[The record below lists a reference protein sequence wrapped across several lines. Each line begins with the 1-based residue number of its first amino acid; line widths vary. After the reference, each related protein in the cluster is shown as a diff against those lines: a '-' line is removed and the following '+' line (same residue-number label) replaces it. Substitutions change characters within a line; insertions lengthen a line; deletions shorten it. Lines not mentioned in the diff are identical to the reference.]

1 MPRCD
6 LLLGAACA
14 AALAL
19 PVAAGAAEPAA
30 PAGPGLV
37 EIYKTLHS
45 HPGLSHH
52 EETASTVVA
61 EELRRAGYAVTDHVG
76 VYPDGSHAYGV
87 VGVLKNGP
95 GPTLLIRADMD
106 ALPILEETGLPYAS
120 HVMTK
125 SPTTGLEVGVMH
137 ACGHDIHS
145 TVLIG
150 VARAMAAARGRWHGT
165 LLLVGQPS
173 EETVD
178 GARAMLADH
187 IYERFGRPDMIVGLH
202 DTNGLAAGTA
212 AIAIGEAQAGT
223 TSVDITIRGIG
234 GHGAEPQAGRDPIVL
249 AAQFITQMQTIVSRE
264 NDPLEPAVVTVGSI
278 HGGSKRNIIP
288 DEVKLQLTTR
298 YFTDHS
304 RQVILDG
311 LRNMAA
317 GLALSAGL
325 PPDRAPIISINE
337 AESAPPTYN
346 DPKLANRVRAALARS
361 LGPDKVSVSE
371 KVMPSED
378 VGVFGLEGHQIPLAY
393 FSLGAMD
400 ADALARA
407 RAAGHELPGPH
418 NSHFAPVPDLTLAT
432 GVKAM
437 TDVALTLLGKP

>member
-1 MPRCD
+1 MK
-6 LLLGAACA
+6 A
-14 AALAL
+14 
-19 PVAAGAAEPAA
+19 
-30 PAGPGLV
+30 
-37 EIYKTLHS
+37 
-45 HPGLSHH
+45 
-52 EETASTVVA
+52 
-61 EELRRAGYAVTDHVG
+61 
-76 VYPDGSHAYGV
+76 
-87 VGVLKNGP
+87 
-95 GPTLLIRADMD
+95 
-106 ALPILEETGLPYAS
+106 
-120 HVMTK
+120 
-125 SPTTGLEVGVMH
+125 
-137 ACGHDIHS
+137 
-145 TVLIG
+145 
-150 VARAMAAARGRWHGT
+150 
-165 LLLVGQPS
+165 
-173 EETVD
+173 
-178 GARAMLADH
+178 
-187 IYERFGRPDMIVGLH
+187 
-202 DTNGLAAGTA
+202 
-212 AIAIGEAQAGT
+212 
-223 TSVDITIRGIG
+223 
-234 GHGAEPQAGRDPIVL
+234 
-249 AAQFITQMQTIVSRE
+249 
-264 NDPLEPAVVTVGSI
+264 PAVVTVGSI

-378 VGVFGLEGHQIPLAY
+378 VGVFGMEGHQIPLAY

-400 ADALARA
+400 ADALAKA